1 MATEAV
7 PVKVSTPPV
16 LLAIVISWVALWL
29 AFRLRYEAR
38 SGGWRKI
45 LAALAMGGAIPVMHY
60 TGMAAATP

>member
-1 MATEAV
+1 
-7 PVKVSTPPV
+7 

-45 LAALAMGGAIPVMHY
+45 LAALAMGSAIPVMHY